1 MPMILIVEDEEQVRQ
16 LYAKFLEKKGYKV
29 ETAENGQKALDFLS
43 DNRPDLILLDMNM
56 PELNG
61 KEFLKIIKADDKL
74 KKIPVFIITGIGNA
88 KEIANA
94 ISLGAFGYIY
104 KSNTLAEVLNNIQI
118 VLGSLIATPESNSP
132 RYGWRKSADLDL
144 ST

>member
-43 DNRPDLILLDMNM
+43 DNRPDLILLDINM

-61 KEFLKIIKADDKL
+61 KDFLKIIKADDKL
-74 KKIPVFIITGIGNA
+74 KNIPVFIITGISND
-88 KEIANA
+88 KEIADS
-94 ISLGAFGYIY
+94 ISLGAIGYIY
-104 KSNTLAEVLNNIQI
+104 KSNTLAEVLNNIQM
-118 VLGSLIATPESNSP
+118 VLGSLIATPESNP
-132 RYGWRKSADLDL
+132 LQEGPKKLDDLDL
-144 ST
+144 GT